1 MMSMLVIFG
10 ITIVVLAFMLV
21 KQSYQI
27 NNLKEAAKD
36 KDAKYHSLLGY
47 IETMKAAKPTKKS
60 R

>member
-1 MMSMLVIFG
+1 MMSVLVIFG
-10 ITIVVLAFMLV
+10 ITIVVLAFVTV
-21 KQSYQI
+21 KQSYVI

-47 IETMKAAKPTKKS
+47 IETMKAAKTTKKS

>member
-1 MMSMLVIFG
+1 MMTMLVIFG
-10 ITIVVLAFMLV
+10 VAIVVLAFVTV
-21 KQSYQI
+21 KQSYEI

-47 IETMKAAKPTKKS
+47 IETMKAAKTTKKS

>member
-1 MMSMLVIFG
+1 MMTVLVIFG
-10 ITIVVLAFMLV
+10 VAIVVLAFV
-21 KQSYQI
+21 TIKQSYEI

-47 IETMKAAKPTKKS
+47 IETMKAAKTTKKS

>member
-1 MMSMLVIFG
+1 MMTMLVIFG
-10 ITIVVLAFMLV
+10 VAIVVLAFIV
-21 KQSYQI
+21 IKQSYEI

-47 IETMKAAKPTKKS
+47 IETMKAAKTTKKS